1 MYSYQSEITLEEL
14 EPLINRMGLVQLII
28 NGKVLWDDETDDLMD
43 YHCVFDEH
51 KLCIVKEVTFTI
63 VDHHHSIAR
72 ITTSSGEED

>member
-28 NGKVLWDDETDDLMD
+28 NDKVLWDDETDDLVD
-43 YHCVFDEH
+43 YHKSFDAY
-51 KLCIVKEVTFTI
+51 KLGIVKEINFTI